1 MLRIDMLPAAQGD
14 ALWIEYGDAGKPKR
28 ILIDGGTSS
37 SWPEGLRMR
46 IETLPKGERHFE
58 LLIVTHID
66 ADHIDGALEL
76 LRDEPLG
83 VSFGDV
89 WFNGWRHLP
98 DTPLESLGPVEGEQL
113 TDTLVAQGIP
123 WNEAFAGR
131 AVGVNADGNLPSHK
145 LDDETT
151 LTVLSPSAREL
162 AKLKPVWREVVEAAG
177 LDPDKPRQPPEV
189 EEPLAPGL

>member
-66 ADHIDGALEL
+66 ADHI
-76 LRDEPLG
+76 
-83 VSFGDV
+83 
-89 WFNGWRHLP
+89 
-98 DTPLESLGPVEGEQL
+98 EGEQL